1 MKKPTETFKKHLSN
15 YQLTG
20 VTPDA
25 KSYNSHY
32 LNSYQ
37 MMLYNRALYGVEA
50 YTKEERLKLNVLKRK
65 RITKVHRKAINVL
78 NVWKQQLVNVF
89 TTNFFEQFFPKTE
102 FTKEFKDLNADTD
115 SELIISI
122 SFESLGITR
131 EQVIDKLMREGLLP
145 KNFYNLKIQE
155 NAN

>member
-1 MKKPTETFKKHLSN
+1 
-15 YQLTG
+15 
-20 VTPDA
+20 
-25 KSYNSHY
+25 
-32 LNSYQ
+32 